1 MAVFLETSK
10 AQYRPCSTELA
21 KPLWP
26 FSITMTL
33 LALFAD
39 PELYPRICEK
49 SQIPSAPQTV
59 EKENRYSQDHPVAA

>member
-1 MAVFLETSK
+1 MWLSSWGLVRVKVVLC
-10 AQYRPCSTELA
+10 YRPCSTELA

-39 PELYPRICEK
+39 PKLYPRISEK
-49 SQIPSAPQTV
+49 SQIPTP
-59 EKENRYSQDHPVAA
+59 P